1 MSSKIL
7 ILGATGLLGRH
18 VVKVLKSQNPVLA
31 GRTKPANVKD
41 QEWRT
46 VDLLKRTGF
55 EAALS
60 DIDTVVHLA
69 SATQGFDARVD
80 VDGTADLLRVA
91 REKGVKHF
99 LYVSI
104 VGIDRVPIKYYKIK
118 LETEKLIKESGVPFT
133 IFRATQF
140 HEFVDMVLKRALAFP
155 LGFGLRGARVQP
167 VETGAVAREIETL
180 IKRGPQNDTIELGGP
195 QVYSFADL
203 ARTWLAAQKRRKF
216 MLPIPEI
223 FFGKAGAP
231 LTAGALTTNRTA
243 PDSIPWEA
251 WLQKTYK

>member
-1 MSSKIL
+1 MSSRIL

-18 VVKVLKSQNPVLA
+18 VVKVLKSSNPVLA

-41 QEWRT
+41 EQWRT

-55 EAALS
+55 EAALTN
-60 DIDTVVHLA
+60 IDTVVHLA

-80 VDGTADLLRVA
+80 VDGTAELLRIA

-140 HEFVDMVLKRALAFP
+140 HEFIDMILKRLLALP
-155 LGFGLRGARVQP
+155 LSFLPRAMIQP
-167 VETGAVAREIETL
+167 VETGAVAREIESL
-180 IKRGPQNDTIELGGP
+180 IKRGPGNDIVELGGP
-195 QVYSFADL
+195 QVLPLGDL
-203 ARTWLAAQKRRKF
+203 AQTWLAAQKRRTF
-216 MLPIPEI
+216 VVPLPGI
-223 FFGKAGAP
+223 FLGQAGAP
-231 LTAGALTTNRTA
+231 LIAGALTTNRTA
-243 PDSIPWEA
+243 LDSIPWKT
-251 WLQKTYK
+251 WLQKTYN